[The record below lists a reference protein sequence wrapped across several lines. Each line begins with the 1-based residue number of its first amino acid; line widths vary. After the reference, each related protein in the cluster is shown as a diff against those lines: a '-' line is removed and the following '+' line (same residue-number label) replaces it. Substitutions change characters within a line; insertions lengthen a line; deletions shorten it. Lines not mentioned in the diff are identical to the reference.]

1 MFIKSGGKVPKATR
15 LAAELKRIPSV
26 SEAYAVFGR
35 FDVVAFF
42 EGKDV
47 RELFRSVSEVT
58 KLEGIMTS
66 ESVVE
71 VQENQETLDYGKGAL
86 LGLICGTP
94 L

>member
-1 MFIKSGGKVPKATR
+1 MFIRSGGNVPKATTIAAR
-15 LAAELKRIPSV
+15 LKLMPSV

-47 RELFRSVSEVT
+47 REVLRSASDAT
-58 KLEGIMTS
+58 KLEGIITS

-71 VQENQETLDYGKGAL
+71 VQENQETTDYGKGPF
-86 LGLICGTP
+86 LG
-94 L
+94 

>member
-35 FDVVAFF
+35 FVAFF

-47 RELFRSVSEVT
+47 RELFRSVSEAT

-71 VQENQETLDYGKGAL
+71 VQENQETLDYGKGPF
-86 LGLICGTP
+86 LG
-94 L
+94 